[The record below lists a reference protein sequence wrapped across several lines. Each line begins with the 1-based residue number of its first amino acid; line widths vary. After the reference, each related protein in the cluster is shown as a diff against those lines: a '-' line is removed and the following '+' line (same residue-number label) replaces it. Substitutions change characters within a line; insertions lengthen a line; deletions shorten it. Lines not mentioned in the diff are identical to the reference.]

1 MSILVLWYDMA
12 KHMLWFG
19 ETLDSR
25 IDQHRTSGLG
35 LDRMRWLHAFL
46 DRTRWLH
53 AFVSPL
59 SSVRLITCDSCMHP
73 HCPQAPPL
81 AHSLPFIV
89 SGSECCSASVEALL
103 EASFITITMLGTII
117 WY

>member
-1 MSILVLWYDMA
+1 MSILELWYDMA
-12 KHMLWFG
+12 RHMLWFG

-35 LDRMRWLHAFL
+35 LDR
-46 DRTRWLH
+46 TRWLH
-53 AFVSPL
+53 AFVSPS

-103 EASFITITMLGTII
+103 EALLITITMLGTILR
-117 WY
+117 Y